1 MKKYIVV
8 LCMACLL
15 AFSASALAATPD
27 AAALSG
33 EQETAVKWV
42 DAMLVKQDA
51 AAGIKLMGPQ
61 AQKNIQADKLG
72 KSLSELNQKFGKYQ
86 ESKFIS
92 WTRFDQADQMIY
104 LMRFEKEQL
113 VRCELIFDKKGQ
125 LENFSL
131 AALKENTKE
140 QKKDKK

>member
-42 DAMLVKQDA
+42 DAMLVKQDSA
-51 AAGIKLMGPQ
+51 AAIKLMGPE
-61 AQKNIQADKLG
+61 AQKNIPADKLA
-72 KSLSELNQKFGKYQ
+72 KMLSELSQKYGKYQ
-86 ESKFIS
+86 ESRFVS
-92 WTRFDQADQMIY
+92 WTRFDQADQLIY
-104 LMRFEKEQL
+104 LMRFEKEKF
-113 VRCELIFDKKGQ
+113 VRCELLYDKKGQ
-125 LENFSL
+125 LESFSL
-131 AALKENTKE
+131 VALKEETKD
-140 QKKDKK
+140 QKTEKK